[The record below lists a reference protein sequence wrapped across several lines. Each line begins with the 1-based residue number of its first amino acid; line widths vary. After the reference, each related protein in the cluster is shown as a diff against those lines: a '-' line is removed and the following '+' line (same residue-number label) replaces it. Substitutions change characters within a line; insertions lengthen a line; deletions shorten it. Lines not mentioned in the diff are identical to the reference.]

1 MKLNYR
7 FILITFIII
16 LIMSIAST
24 FVFYSLAGRVLLQ
37 QQSKSILNSTNDF
50 SFVFQNEYINME
62 EEFRSIS
69 PQVGIFNK
77 INLDSTSIDFCFT
90 LVNDSLINA
99 REFKVKSESYLNIR
113 SSSFRQFFSD
123 NPNVVLRYA
132 QIPNGK
138 TVYYGN
144 QISSKYLNRI
154 SQKIRAEVALVI
166 NNSPVELSNP
176 EINQKHLLSIINAVR
191 DLRYRNSFDLYNTV
205 LDNAD
210 FTAALF
216 VPKSI
221 LTPGTKI
228 NFIVFNIYREGVE
241 FRDTL
246 RLVMLLVVLAG
257 SALTFIV
264 VWFFTAKLREQVSLL
279 SQAAEITG
287 KGNLDHRVPI
297 LTNDEV
303 GKFGETFNHMLD
315 ELVRNKRTEKEY
327 SEFLTL
333 INQNPT
339 LIEIS
344 DAALSKIIKSTGLT
358 FGVLY
363 LVEHK
368 SLRLISSFGISKN
381 FIELKQDV
389 SLYSNAVEKKEK
401 VEFRFSDNFPEI
413 KTGIASIKI
422 KYLIIYPIIYNK
434 ETIGVLELAAESDP
448 HADVRNYID
457 NIHEQ
462 LAVGIINAKSFEQLE
477 NFISELKKLNEEYLK
492 QNEQI
497 ITQNDE
503 LKELHQQ
510 LKDKADELERQRIK
524 AVELT
529 KVKSEFLAS
538 MSHEL
543 RTPLISIL
551 GLTELLIK
559 DSSVVIKAKDRLNIV
574 HRNGKKLL
582 SLITN
587 ILEFSKF
594 ESGKIEVKKESF
606 LLNDILEEIYPNI
619 LQNTS
624 EKNLEFNFDVERNS
638 NVLLNT
644 DKSKLEQIL
653 INLLVNA
660 VKFTEKG
667 SVRLGIK
674 VINGT
679 DIEFSVADTG
689 IGISDENKK
698 IIFSEFKQVDSSTS
712 RKYGGAGL
720 GLAICKKY
728 VELLGGTLSLQSV
741 TGEGS
746 RFYFVLPDTVLDVVE
761 VQEHQFLTLTEPEK
775 DRQLTKSILI
785 INDNTDTQ
793 KLIGDYLASYD
804 FGIMIASNVN
814 EGLRLAKEKL
824 PYAVIFNP
832 FLNED
837 NLFINES
844 NLWTFI
850 PAMKSYVSTRHIPIV
865 LTIIVEEEKV
875 GWEPEIFDFII
886 EKINYKNFKELI
898 SKVESHFEKNI
909 RKIVFID
916 TDQNEFETLKKSF
929 EDAFDIAIISS
940 LANVSERIQIEK
952 PHLVI
957 IDVAAFME
965 QSLQIIYEISQDRL
979 LKNVPVVLKLPKEL
993 SNDQINKLNNKFKEI
1008 ALTVRSHPLDV
1019 LKVLRDRLKIDDNVT
1034 NRKNNLIEETY
1045 PNEQANYYQKNE
1057 SSKDSKPTVLIV
1069 DDNNDALFT
1078 IGEFVKEMNCNTI
1091 FAHNGMECLLTLNHV
1106 EPDLIFLDIMMP
1118 QMDGFETIKRI
1129 RKEKRFEN
1137 IPVIALTAYA
1147 MLDNKEV
1154 IEKSGFNDLV
1164 TKPINSQVLASKLK
1178 KYLKAKV
1185 G

>member
-1 MKLNYR
+1 
-7 FILITFIII
+7 
-16 LIMSIAST
+16 MSIAST
-24 FVFYSLAGRVLLQ
+24 FVFYSLAGRVLTQ
-37 QQSKSILNSTNDF
+37 QQSKSILNSANDF
-50 SFVFQNEYINME
+50 AFVFQNEFSKIE

-69 PQVGIFNK
+69 PYIGNFNR

-90 LVNDSLINA
+90 LVNDSLINT

-132 QIPNGK
+132 QFPNGK

-144 QISSKYLNRI
+144 QISSSYLNRI

-166 NNSPVELSNP
+166 NNFPVEISNP
-176 EINQKHLLSIINAVR
+176 EKNQVHLLSIINSVA
-191 DLRYRNSFDLYNTV
+191 DLKYRNSFDLYIAE

-216 VPKSI
+216 IPKSI
-221 LTPGTKI
+221 LTPGAKI
-228 NFIVFNIYREGVE
+228 NFIVFNVYKEGVE

-246 RLVMLLVVLAG
+246 RIVMLLVVLAG
-257 SALTFIV
+257 SAITFIV
-264 VWFFTAKLREQVSLL
+264 VWVFTAKLREQVSLL

-287 KGNLDHRVPI
+287 KGNLEHRVPI
-297 LTNDEV
+297 LTRDEI

-401 VEFRFSDNFPEI
+401 VEFRFTDNFPEI

-434 ETIGVLELAAESDP
+434 ETIGVLELAAESDL
-448 HADVRNYID
+448 HTDVRKYID

-462 LAVGIINAKSFEQLE
+462 LAVGIINAKSFKQLE
-477 NFISELKKLNEEYLK
+477 NIIGELKQLNEDYQK

-497 ITQNDE
+497 IKQNYE
-503 LKELHQQ
+503 LKELHAQ

-559 DSSVVIKAKDRLNIV
+559 DSSVVVKAKDRLNIV

-606 LLNDILEEIYPNI
+606 LLNEMLEEIYSSI
-619 LQNTS
+619 QQITS
-624 EKNLEFNFDVERNS
+624 EKNLEFSVDAEKNI

-644 DKSKLEQIL
+644 DKGKLEQIL

-667 SVRLGIK
+667 FVKLGIK
-674 VINGT
+674 IVNGT
-679 DIEFSVADTG
+679 DIEFSITDTG

-698 IIFSEFKQVDSSTS
+698 IIFSEFKQVDGSTS

-728 VELLGGTLSLQSV
+728 VDLLGGILSLQSV
-741 TGEGS
+741 VGEGS

-761 VQEHQFLTLTEPEK
+761 VQEHQFLTVAGSEK
-775 DRQLTKSILI
+775 EKKLTKSILI

-804 FGIMIASNVN
+804 YGVIITSSTDD
-814 EGLRLAKEKL
+814 GLRLSKEKL

-832 FLNED
+832 F
-837 NLFINES
+837 INEG
-844 NLWTFI
+844 NLWAFI
-850 PAMKSYVSTRHIPIV
+850 PAMKSYASTRHIPIV

-886 EKINYKNFKELI
+886 DKINYKEFNELI
-898 SKVESHFEKNI
+898 SRIETHFEKNI

-916 TDQNEFETLKKSF
+916 SDKNEYGTLKKSF
-929 EDAFDIAIISS
+929 GDAFDIAIISS
-940 LANVSERIQIEK
+940 SANIVERIQNEK
-952 PHLVI
+952 PQLII
-957 IDVAAFME
+957 IDVTAFME
-965 QSLQIIYEISQDRL
+965 QSLQIIYEISRNRL
-979 LKNVPVVLKLPKEL
+979 LKNIPVILKLPKEL
-993 SNDQINKLNNKFKEI
+993 TYDQINKLNNKFKEI

-1019 LKVLRDRLKIDDNVT
+1019 LKVLRDRLKIDDDIT
-1034 NRKNNLIEETY
+1034 NKKSNLIEETF
-1045 PNEQANYYQKNE
+1045 PGEQANYYKKSE
-1057 SSKDSKPTVLIV
+1057 DSKDSKPTVLIV
-1069 DDNNDALFT
+1069 DDDSDALFT

-1129 RKEKRFEN
+1129 RSEKRFEN

-1147 MLDNKEV
+1147 MLDNKVV
-1154 IEKSGFNDLV
+1154 IEKNGFNDLV
-1164 TKPINSQVLASKLK
+1164 TKPINSQILASKLK

-1185 G
+1185 S

>member
-1 MKLNYR
+1 
-7 FILITFIII
+7 
-16 LIMSIAST
+16 MSIAST
-24 FVFYSLAGRVLLQ
+24 FVFYSLAGRVLTQ
-37 QQSKSILNSTNDF
+37 QQSKSILNSANDF
-50 SFVFQNEYINME
+50 AFVFQNEYLKME
-62 EEFRSIS
+62 EEFRSVF
-69 PQVGIFNK
+69 PHGGNFNK

-99 REFKVKSESYLNIR
+99 REFKIKSESYLNIR

-132 QIPNGK
+132 QFPNGK

-144 QISSKYLNRI
+144 QISSKYLNQI

-166 NNSPVELSNP
+166 NNSPVEVSDS
-176 EINQKHLLSIINAVR
+176 EKNQIYLLSIINAVR
-191 DLRYRNSFDLYNTV
+191 DLRYRNSFDLYTTE

-210 FTAALF
+210 FTATLF
-216 VPKSI
+216 IPKYI
-221 LTPGTKI
+221 LTPGAKI
-228 NFIVFNIYREGVE
+228 NFIVFNVYKEGVE

-246 RLVMLLVVLAG
+246 RLVMMLVVLAG
-257 SALTFIV
+257 SAIIFIV
-264 VWFFTAKLREQVSLL
+264 IWVFTAKLREQVSLL

-297 LTNDEV
+297 LTKDEV
-303 GKFGETFNHMLD
+303 GKFGDTFNRMLD

-363 LVEHK
+363 LVENK

-401 VEFRFSDNFPEI
+401 VEFRFTDNFPEI

-448 HADVRNYID
+448 RADVRNYID

-477 NFISELKKLNEEYLK
+477 NFISELKKLNEEYQK
-492 QNEQI
+492 QNEKI
-497 ITQNDE
+497 IKQNNQ
-503 LKELHQQ
+503 LKELHEQ

-524 AVELT
+524 AVELAQ
-529 KVKSEFLAS
+529 VKSEFLAS

-559 DSSVVIKAKDRLNIV
+559 DNSVVIKAKDRLNIV

-582 SLITN
+582 SLINN

-606 LLNDILEEIYPNI
+606 LLNDLLEEIYPNI
-619 LQNTS
+619 QQVTS
-624 EKNLEFNFDVERNS
+624 EKNLEFNFDVEKNS
-638 NVLLNT
+638 NILLNT

-667 SVRLGIK
+667 SIRLGIK
-674 VINGT
+674 VIKGT
-679 DIEFSVADTG
+679 DIEFSVTDTG
-689 IGISDENKK
+689 IGISDESKK
-698 IIFSEFKQVDSSTS
+698 IIFNEFRQVDGSTS

-728 VELLGGTLSLQSV
+728 VDLLGGTLSLQSIMN
-741 TGEGS
+741 EGS
-746 RFYFVLPDTVLDVVE
+746 RFYFILPDTVLDVVE
-761 VQEHQFLTLTEPEK
+761 VQEHQFLTVTDPEK
-775 DRQLTKSILI
+775 ERQMTKSILI
-785 INDNTDTQ
+785 INDNADTQ
-793 KLIGDYLASYD
+793 KLISDYLTSYEYNV
-804 FGIMIASNVN
+804 IIISNTN
-814 EGLRLAKEKL
+814 DGLRLVKEKL
-824 PYAVIFNP
+824 PYAVIINP
-832 FLNED
+832 
-837 NLFINES
+837 FINES
-844 NLWTFI
+844 NLWNFI
-850 PAMKSYVSTRHIPIV
+850 PTMKSDPLTRHIPIV
-865 LTIIVEEEKV
+865 LTIIVEKEKT

-886 EKINYKNFKELI
+886 DKINYDEFKELI
-898 SKVESHFEKNI
+898 LNVESHTERNI
-909 RKIVFID
+909 RKIVFLD
-916 TDQNEFETLKKSF
+916 EQKKEFETLKESF
-929 EDAFDIAIISS
+929 GDTFDFAVISS
-940 LANVSERIQIEK
+940 SENVGERIQNEK
-952 PHLVI
+952 PDLVI
-957 IDVAAFME
+957 IDVTVFME
-965 QSLQIIYEISQDRL
+965 RSLQIIYEISLDRS
-979 LKNVPVVLKLPKEL
+979 LKNIPIILKLPQVITD
-993 SNDQINKLNNKFKEI
+993 DQINKLNNKFKEV
-1008 ALTVRSHPLDV
+1008 ALTVKSHPLDM
-1019 LKVLRDRLKIDDNVT
+1019 LKVLRERLKMDDDMT
-1034 NRKNNLIEETY
+1034 NRKNYLIEETY
-1045 PNEQANYYQKNE
+1045 SNEQANNYQKNKN
-1057 SSKDSKPTVLIV
+1057 SKDSKPTVLIV
-1069 DDNNDALFT
+1069 DDDNDALFT

-1129 RKEKRFEN
+1129 RSEKRFDN
-1137 IPVIALTAYA
+1137 IPVVALTAYA

-1154 IEKSGFNDLV
+1154 VEKNGFNDLV
-1164 TKPINSQVLASKLK
+1164 TKPINSQILASKLK

-1185 G
+1185 S

>member
-7 FILITFIII
+7 FILIAF
-16 LIMSIAST
+16 LIVLVMSIAST
-24 FVFYSLAGRVLLQ
+24 FVFYSLTGKVLTQ
-37 QQSKSILNSTNDF
+37 QQSKIVLNSTNDF
-50 SFVFQNEYINME
+50 AFAFQNEQVKLE
-62 EEFRSIS
+62 EDFRLIS
-69 PQVGIFNK
+69 SFVNSFNK

-90 LVNDSLINA
+90 LVNDSLINN
-99 REFKVKSESYLNIR
+99 REFKVKSGSYLNIR

-123 NPNVVLRYA
+123 NPNVILKYA
-132 QIPNGK
+132 QFPNGK

-154 SQKIRAEVALVI
+154 SQKIRAEIALVI
-166 NNSPVELSNP
+166 NNSPDEISNP
-176 EINQKHLLSIINAVR
+176 EKNQVHLLSIINAVR
-191 DLRYRNSFDLYNTV
+191 NLKYRNSFDLFTAE

-216 VPKSI
+216 IPKSI
-221 LTPGTKI
+221 LTPGVKI
-228 NFIVFNIYREGVE
+228 NFIVFNVYKEGVE

-246 RLVMLLVVLAG
+246 RLVMLLVVIAG
-257 SALTFIV
+257 SAITFIV
-264 VWFFTAKLREQVSLL
+264 VWVFTAKLREQVSLL

-297 LTNDEV
+297 LTKDEV

-315 ELVRNKRTEKEY
+315 ELVRNKRAEKEY

-344 DAALSKIIKSTGLT
+344 DASLSKIIKSTGLT

-363 LVEHK
+363 LVEQK
-368 SLRLISSFGISKN
+368 SLRLISSFGISKK

-389 SLYSNAVEKKEK
+389 SIYSNAIEKKEK

-422 KYLIIYPIIYNK
+422 KYLMIYPIIYNK

-448 HADVRNYID
+448 HTDVRNYID

-477 NFISELKKLNEEYLK
+477 NFIGELKKLNEEYQK
-492 QNEQI
+492 QNKQI
-497 ITQNDE
+497 IKQNDE
-503 LKELHQQ
+503 LKGLHEQ
-510 LKDKADELERQRIK
+510 LKDKADEIERQRIK

-606 LLNDILEEIYPNI
+606 LLNDIIEEIYPNI
-619 LQNTS
+619 QQITS
-624 EKNLEFNFDVERNS
+624 EKNIEFNFDVEKNS

-660 VKFTEKG
+660 VKFTDKG

-674 VINGT
+674 LINGT
-679 DIEFSVADTG
+679 DIEFGVTDTG

-698 IIFSEFKQVDSSTS
+698 IIFSEFRQVDSSTS

-728 VELLGGTLSLQSV
+728 VELLGGTLSLQSES
-741 TGEGS
+741 GKGS
-746 RFYFVLPDTVLDVVE
+746 RFYFMLPDTVLDVVE
-761 VQEHQFLTLTEPEK
+761 VQEHQFLTLTDPEK
-775 DRQLTKSILI
+775 ERQLTKSILI
-785 INDNTDTQ
+785 INDNIDTQ

-804 FGIMIASNVN
+804 YDVIITPNTDD
-814 EGLRLAKEKL
+814 GLRLAKEKL

-832 FLNED
+832 F
-837 NLFINES
+837 INEG
-844 NLWTFI
+844 NLWSFI
-850 PAMKSYVSTRHIPIV
+850 PAMKSNASTRHIPIV

-875 GWEPEIFDFII
+875 GWEPDIFDFII
-886 EKINYKNFKELI
+886 DKINYNDFKELI

-909 RKIVFID
+909 HKIIFID
-916 TDQNEFETLKKSF
+916 THQDEFETLKKSF
-929 EDAFDIAIISS
+929 GDAFDIAIISTS
-940 LANVSERIQIEK
+940 ANVGERIQKEK

-957 IDVAAFME
+957 IDIASFME
-965 QSLQIIYEISQDRL
+965 QSLQMIYEISQDRL
-979 LKNVPVVLKLPKEL
+979 LKNVPVILKVPKVLTQ
-993 SNDQINKLNNKFKEI
+993 DQINKLNNKFQEI
-1008 ALTVRSHPLDV
+1008 ALIVKSHPLDV
-1019 LKVLRDRLKIDDNVT
+1019 LKVLRDRLKIDDDIT
-1034 NRKNNLIEETY
+1034 NRKNNLIEETN
-1045 PNEQANYYQKNE
+1045 PNEQTNYHLKNE
-1057 SSKDSKPTVLIV
+1057 SSRDSKPTVLIV
-1069 DDNNDALFT
+1069 DDDNDALFT

-1091 FAHNGMECLLTLNHV
+1091 FAHNGMECLLTLNHI

-1118 QMDGFETIKRI
+1118 QMDGFETIKQI
-1129 RKEKRFEN
+1129 RNEIRFEN

-1154 IEKSGFNDLV
+1154 IEKNGFNDLV

>member
-1 MKLNYR
+1 
-7 FILITFIII
+7 
-16 LIMSIAST
+16 MSIAST
-24 FVFYSLAGRVLLQ
+24 FVFYSLTGKVLTQ
-37 QQSKSILNSTNDF
+37 QQSKIVLNSTNDF
-50 SFVFQNEYINME
+50 AFAFQNEQVKLE
-62 EEFRSIS
+62 EDFRLIS
-69 PQVGIFNK
+69 SFVNSFNK

-90 LVNDSLINA
+90 LVNDSLINN
-99 REFKVKSESYLNIR
+99 REFKVKSGSYLNIR

-123 NPNVVLRYA
+123 NPNVILKYA
-132 QIPNGK
+132 QFPNGK

-154 SQKIRAEVALVI
+154 SQKIRAEIALVI
-166 NNSPVELSNP
+166 NNSPDEISNP
-176 EINQKHLLSIINAVR
+176 EKNQVHLLSIINAVR
-191 DLRYRNSFDLYNTV
+191 NLKYRNSFDLFTAE

-210 FTAALF
+210 FIAALF
-216 VPKSI
+216 IPKSI
-221 LTPGTKI
+221 LTPGAKI
-228 NFIVFNIYREGVE
+228 NFIVFNVYKEGVE

-246 RLVMLLVVLAG
+246 RLVMLLVVIAG
-257 SALTFIV
+257 SAITFIV
-264 VWFFTAKLREQVSLL
+264 VWVFTAKLREQVSLL

-297 LTNDEV
+297 LTKDEV

-315 ELVRNKRTEKEY
+315 ELVRNKRAEKEY

-344 DAALSKIIKSTGLT
+344 DASLSKIIKSTGLT

-363 LVEHK
+363 LVEQK
-368 SLRLISSFGISKN
+368 SLRLISSFGISKK

-389 SLYSNAVEKKEK
+389 SLYSNAIEKKEK

-422 KYLIIYPIIYNK
+422 KYLMIYPIIYNK

-448 HADVRNYID
+448 HTDVRNYID

-477 NFISELKKLNEEYLK
+477 NFIGELKKLNEEYQK
-492 QNEQI
+492 QNKQI
-497 ITQNDE
+497 IKQNDE
-503 LKELHQQ
+503 LKGLHEQ
-510 LKDKADELERQRIK
+510 LKDKADEIERQRIK

-619 LQNTS
+619 QQITS
-624 EKNLEFNFDVERNS
+624 EKNIEFNFDIERNS

-660 VKFTEKG
+660 VKFTDKG

-674 VINGT
+674 LINGT
-679 DIEFSVADTG
+679 DIEFSVTDTG
-689 IGISDENKK
+689 IGISDENQK
-698 IIFSEFKQVDSSTS
+698 IIFSEFRQVDSSTS

-728 VELLGGTLSLQSV
+728 VELLGGTLSLQSES
-741 TGEGS
+741 GKGS
-746 RFYFVLPDTVLDVVE
+746 RFYFMLPDTVLDVVE
-761 VQEHQFLTLTEPEK
+761 VQEHQFLTLTDPEK
-775 DRQLTKSILI
+775 ERQLTKSILI
-785 INDNTDTQ
+785 INDNIDTQ
-793 KLIGDYLASYD
+793 KLIGDYLTSYD
-804 FGIMIASNVN
+804 YDVIITSNTDD
-814 EGLRLAKEKL
+814 GLRLAKEKL

-832 FLNED
+832 F
-837 NLFINES
+837 INDG
-844 NLWTFI
+844 NLWAFI
-850 PAMKSYVSTRHIPIV
+850 PAMKSYGSTRHIPIV

-886 EKINYKNFKELI
+886 DKINYNDFKELI

-909 RKIVFID
+909 RKIIFID
-916 TDQNEFETLKKSF
+916 THQDEFETLKKSF
-929 EDAFDIAIISS
+929 GDAFDIAIISTS
-940 LANVSERIQIEK
+940 ANVGERIQKEK

-957 IDVAAFME
+957 IDITSFME
-965 QSLQIIYEISQDRL
+965 QSLQMIYEISQDRQ
-979 LKNVPVVLKLPKEL
+979 LKNVPVILKVPKVLTQ
-993 SNDQINKLNNKFKEI
+993 DQINKLNNKFKEI
-1008 ALTVRSHPLDV
+1008 ALIVKSHPLDV
-1019 LKVLRDRLKIDDNVT
+1019 LKVLRDRLKIDDAIT
-1034 NRKNNLIEETY
+1034 NRKNNLIEETN
-1045 PNEQANYYQKNE
+1045 PNEQTNYNLKNE
-1057 SSKDSKPTVLIV
+1057 SSRDSKPTVLIV
-1069 DDNNDALFT
+1069 DDDNDALFT

-1091 FAHNGMECLLTLNHV
+1091 FAHNGMECLLTLNHI

-1129 RKEKRFEN
+1129 RNEKRFEN
-1137 IPVIALTAYA
+1137 IPVVALTAYA

-1154 IEKSGFNDLV
+1154 IEKNGFNDLI

>member
-7 FILITFIII
+7 FILIAF
-16 LIMSIAST
+16 LIVLVMSIAST
-24 FVFYSLAGRVLLQ
+24 FVFYSLTGKVLTQ
-37 QQSKSILNSTNDF
+37 QQSKIVLNSTNDF
-50 SFVFQNEYINME
+50 AFAFQNEQVKLE
-62 EEFRSIS
+62 EDFRLIS
-69 PQVGIFNK
+69 SFVNSFNK

-90 LVNDSLINA
+90 LVNDSLINN
-99 REFKVKSESYLNIR
+99 REFKVKSGSYLNIR

-123 NPNVVLRYA
+123 NPNVILKYA
-132 QIPNGK
+132 QFPNGK

-154 SQKIRAEVALVI
+154 SQKIRAEIALVI
-166 NNSPVELSNP
+166 NNSPDEISNP
-176 EINQKHLLSIINAVR
+176 EKNQVHLLMIINAAR
-191 DLRYRNSFDLYNTV
+191 NLKYRNSFDLFTAE

-216 VPKSI
+216 IPKSI
-221 LTPGTKI
+221 LTPGAKI
-228 NFIVFNIYREGVE
+228 NFIVFNVYKEGVE

-246 RLVMLLVVLAG
+246 RLVMLLVVIAG
-257 SALTFIV
+257 SAITFIV
-264 VWFFTAKLREQVSLL
+264 VWVFTAKLREQVSLL

-297 LTNDEV
+297 LTKDEV

-315 ELVRNKRTEKEY
+315 ELVRNKRAEKEY

-344 DAALSKIIKSTGLT
+344 DASLSKIIKSTGLT

-363 LVEHK
+363 LVEQK
-368 SLRLISSFGISKN
+368 SLRLISSFGISKK

-389 SLYSNAVEKKEK
+389 SIYSNAIEKKEK
-401 VEFRFSDNFPEI
+401 VEFRFNDNFPEI

-422 KYLIIYPIIYNK
+422 KYLMIYPIIYNK

-448 HADVRNYID
+448 HTDVRNYID

-477 NFISELKKLNEEYLK
+477 NFIGELKKLNEEYQK
-492 QNEQI
+492 QNKQI
-497 ITQNDE
+497 IKQNDE
-503 LKELHQQ
+503 LKGLHEQ
-510 LKDKADELERQRIK
+510 LKDKADEIERQRIK

-619 LQNTS
+619 QQITS
-624 EKNLEFNFDVERNS
+624 EKNIEFNFDVERNS

-660 VKFTEKG
+660 VKFTDKG
-667 SVRLGIK
+667 SVRLSIK
-674 VINGT
+674 LINGT
-679 DIEFSVADTG
+679 DIEFSVTDTG

-698 IIFSEFKQVDSSTS
+698 IIFSEFRQVDSSTS

-728 VELLGGTLSLQSV
+728 VELLGGTLSLQSES
-741 TGEGS
+741 GNGS
-746 RFYFVLPDTVLDVVE
+746 RFYFMLPDTVLDVVE
-761 VQEHQFLTLTEPEK
+761 VQEHQFLTLTDPEK
-775 DRQLTKSILI
+775 ERQLTKSILI
-785 INDNTDTQ
+785 INDNIDTQ

-804 FGIMIASNVN
+804 YDVIITSNTDD
-814 EGLRLAKEKL
+814 GLRLAKEKL

-832 FLNED
+832 F
-837 NLFINES
+837 INEG

-850 PAMKSYVSTRHIPIV
+850 PAMKNYGSTRHIPIV

-886 EKINYKNFKELI
+886 DKINYNEFKELI

-909 RKIVFID
+909 RKIIFID
-916 TDQNEFETLKKSF
+916 THHDEFETLKKSF
-929 EDAFDIAIISS
+929 GDAFDIAIISTS
-940 LANVSERIQIEK
+940 ANVGERIQKEK
-952 PHLVI
+952 SHLVI
-957 IDVAAFME
+957 IDIASFME
-965 QSLQIIYEISQDRL
+965 QSLQMIYEISQDRL
-979 LKNVPVVLKLPKEL
+979 LKNVPIILKVPKVLTQ
-993 SNDQINKLNNKFKEI
+993 DQINKLNNKFKEI
-1008 ALTVRSHPLDV
+1008 ALIVKSHPLDV
-1019 LKVLRDRLKIDDNVT
+1019 LKVLRDRLKIDDDIT
-1034 NRKNNLIEETY
+1034 NRKNNLIEETN
-1045 PNEQANYYQKNE
+1045 PNEQTNYYLKNE
-1057 SSKDSKPTVLIV
+1057 SSRDSKPTVLIV
-1069 DDNNDALFT
+1069 DDDNDALFT

-1091 FAHNGMECLLTLNHV
+1091 FAHNGMECLLTLNHI

-1118 QMDGFETIKRI
+1118 QMDGFETIKQI
-1129 RKEKRFEN
+1129 RNEKRFEN

-1154 IEKSGFNDLV
+1154 IEKNGFNDLV

>member
-1 MKLNYR
+1 
-7 FILITFIII
+7 
-16 LIMSIAST
+16 MSIAST
-24 FVFYSLAGRVLLQ
+24 FVFYSLAGKVLTQ

-50 SFVFQNEYINME
+50 AFVFQNEYLNME
-62 EEFRSIS
+62 EEFRSVS
-69 PQVGIFNK
+69 LHVGNFNK

-90 LVNDSLINA
+90 LVNDSLINT

-132 QIPNGK
+132 QFPNGK

-166 NNSPVELSNP
+166 NNSPVEISNP
-176 EINQKHLLSIINAVR
+176 EKNQVHLLSIINAVR
-191 DLRYRNSFDLYNTV
+191 DLKYRNSFDLFTAE

-216 VPKSI
+216 IPKSI
-221 LTPGTKI
+221 LTPGAKI
-228 NFIVFNIYREGVE
+228 NFIVFNVYKEGVE

-257 SALTFIV
+257 SAITFII
-264 VWFFTAKLREQVSLL
+264 VWVFTAKLREQVSLL

-389 SLYSNAVEKKEK
+389 RLYSNAVEKKEK

-413 KTGIASIKI
+413 KTGMASIKI

-448 HADVRNYID
+448 HTDVRKYID

-477 NFISELKKLNEEYLK
+477 NFIGELKKLNEEYQK

-497 ITQNDE
+497 IKQNDE
-503 LKELHQQ
+503 LKELHKQ

-619 LQNTS
+619 QQITT
-624 EKNLEFNFDVERNS
+624 EKNLEFHFDVERNS
-638 NVLLNT
+638 NILLNT
-644 DKSKLEQIL
+644 DRSKLEQTL

-679 DIEFSVADTG
+679 DIEFSVTDTG

-698 IIFSEFKQVDSSTS
+698 IIFSEFRQVDGSTS

-728 VELLGGTLSLQSV
+728 VELLGGTLSLQSA

-761 VQEHQFLTLTEPEK
+761 VQEHQFLTLTDPEK
-775 DRQLTKSILI
+775 EKQLTKSILI

-804 FGIMIASNVN
+804 YDVIITSNTID
-814 EGLRLAKEKL
+814 GLRLAKEKL
-824 PYAVIFNP
+824 PYAIILNP
-832 FLNED
+832 FIHEG
-837 NLFINES
+837 

-850 PAMKSYVSTRHIPIV
+850 PAMKSYASTRHIPVV

-886 EKINYKNFKELI
+886 EKINYNEFNELI

-916 TDQNEFETLKKSF
+916 TNQNEFETLKKSF
-929 EDAFDIAIISS
+929 GDAFDLAIISS
-940 LANVSERIQIEK
+940 SADVNERIQNEK
-952 PHLVI
+952 PHLI
-957 IDVAAFME
+957 IVDIASFME
-965 QSLQIIYEISQDRL
+965 QSLQMIYEFTKNKL
-979 LKNVPVVLKLPKEL
+979 LKNIPVILKLPKVL
-993 SNDQINKLNNKFKEI
+993 TSDQINKLNNKFKEI
-1008 ALTVRSHPLDV
+1008 ALIVKSHPLDV
-1019 LKVLRDRLKIDDNVT
+1019 LKVLRDRLKIDDDVT
-1034 NRKNNLIEETY
+1034 NRKNNLIEEIY

-1129 RKEKRFEN
+1129 RNEKRFEN

-1154 IEKSGFNDLV
+1154 IEKNGFNDLV

>member
-16 LIMSIAST
+16 LIVSIAST
-24 FVFYSLAGRVLLQ
+24 FVFYSLAGRVLSQ

-50 SFVFQNEYINME
+50 SFVLQNENINME

-69 PQVGIFNK
+69 PQIGIFNK

-191 DLRYRNSFDLYNTV
+191 DLKYRNSFDLYNTV

-221 LTPGTKI
+221 LTPGAKI
-228 NFIVFNIYREGVE
+228 NFIVFNVYKEGVE

-264 VWFFTAKLREQVSLL
+264 VWVFTAKLREQVSLL

-327 SEFLTL
+327 SEFITL
-333 INQNPT
+333 INKNPT

-413 KTGIASIKI
+413 KTGMASIKI

-448 HADVRNYID
+448 HTDVLNYID

-477 NFISELKKLNEEYLK
+477 NFIGELKKLNEEYLK

-497 ITQNDE
+497 IKQNYE
-503 LKELHQQ
+503 LKELHEQ

-538 MSHEL
+538 ISHEL

-559 DSSVVIKAKDRLNIV
+559 DSSVIIKAKDRLNIV

-619 LQNTS
+619 QQITS
-624 EKNLEFNFDVERNS
+624 EKSLEFNFDVERNS

-674 VINGT
+674 VINRT
-679 DIEFSVADTG
+679 DIEFSVTDTG

-698 IIFSEFKQVDSSTS
+698 IIFSEFRQVDSSTS

-728 VELLGGTLSLQSV
+728 VDLLGGTLSLQSV

-775 DRQLTKSILI
+775 ERQLTKSILI

-804 FGIMIASNVN
+804 YDIIITSNAN
-814 EGLRLAKEKL
+814 DGLRLAKEKL

-832 FLNED
+832 F
-837 NLFINES
+837 INDG

-850 PAMKSYVSTRHIPIV
+850 HVMKSYTLTRHIPIV
-865 LTIIVEEEKV
+865 LTIMVEEEKV
-875 GWEPEIFDFII
+875 GWEPEIFDFIN
-886 EKINYKNFKELI
+886 EKINYNEFNELI
-898 SKVESHFEKNI
+898 LKVESHFEKNI

-916 TDQNEFETLKKSF
+916 IHQDEIEILKKSF

-940 LANVSERIQIEK
+940 SANVGERIRNEK

-957 IDVAAFME
+957 IDIATFME

-979 LKNVPVVLKLPKEL
+979 LKNVPVILKLPKVL
-993 SNDQINKLNNKFKEI
+993 TQDQINKLNNKFKEI

-1019 LKVLRDRLKIDDNVT
+1019 LKVLRDRLKIDDDIT

-1045 PNEQANYYQKNE
+1045 PNEQANYYHKNE
-1057 SSKDSKPTVLIV
+1057 SSKNSKPTVLIV

-1129 RKEKRFEN
+1129 RNEKRFDN

-1154 IEKSGFNDLV
+1154 IEKNGFNDLV

-1185 G
+1185 S

>member
-7 FILITFIII
+7 FILIAF
-16 LIMSIAST
+16 LIVLVMSIAST
-24 FVFYSLAGRVLLQ
+24 FVFYSLTGKVLTQ
-37 QQSKSILNSTNDF
+37 QQSKIVLNSTNDF
-50 SFVFQNEYINME
+50 AFAFQNEQVKLE
-62 EEFRSIS
+62 EDFRLIS
-69 PQVGIFNK
+69 SFVNSFNR

-90 LVNDSLINA
+90 LVNDSLINN
-99 REFKVKSESYLNIR
+99 REFKVKSGSYLNIR

-123 NPNVVLRYA
+123 NPNVILKYA
-132 QIPNGK
+132 QFPHGK

-166 NNSPVELSNP
+166 NNSPDEISNP
-176 EINQKHLLSIINAVR
+176 EKNQVHLLSIINAVR
-191 DLRYRNSFDLYNTV
+191 NLKYRNSFDLFTAE

-216 VPKSI
+216 IPKSI
-221 LTPGTKI
+221 LTPGAKI
-228 NFIVFNIYREGVE
+228 NFIVFNVYKEGVE

-246 RLVMLLVVLAG
+246 RLVMLLVVIAG
-257 SALTFIV
+257 SVITFIV
-264 VWFFTAKLREQVSLL
+264 VWVFTAKLREQVSLL

-297 LTNDEV
+297 LTKDEV

-315 ELVRNKRTEKEY
+315 ELVRNKRAEKEY

-344 DAALSKIIKSTGLT
+344 DASLSKIIKSTGLT

-363 LVEHK
+363 LVEQK
-368 SLRLISSFGISKN
+368 SLRLISSFGISKK

-389 SLYSNAVEKKEK
+389 SLYSNAIEKKEK

-422 KYLIIYPIIYNK
+422 KYLMIYPIIYNK

-448 HADVRNYID
+448 HTDVRNYID

-477 NFISELKKLNEEYLK
+477 NFIGELKKLNEEYQK
-492 QNEQI
+492 QNKQI
-497 ITQNDE
+497 IKQNDE
-503 LKELHQQ
+503 LKELHEQ
-510 LKDKADELERQRIK
+510 LKDKADEIERQRIK

-619 LQNTS
+619 QQITS
-624 EKNLEFNFDVERNS
+624 EKNIEFNFDVKRNS

-644 DKSKLEQIL
+644 DRSKLEQIL

-660 VKFTEKG
+660 VKFTDKG

-674 VINGT
+674 LINGT
-679 DIEFSVADTG
+679 DIEFSVTDTG

-698 IIFSEFKQVDSSTS
+698 IIFSEFRQVDSSTS

-728 VELLGGTLSLQSV
+728 VELLGGTLSLQSES
-741 TGEGS
+741 GNGS
-746 RFYFVLPDTVLDVVE
+746 RFYFMLPDTVLDVVE
-761 VQEHQFLTLTEPEK
+761 VQEHQFLTLTDPEK
-775 DRQLTKSILI
+775 ERQLTKSILI
-785 INDNTDTQ
+785 INDNIDTQ

-804 FGIMIASNVN
+804 YNVIITSNTDD
-814 EGLRLAKEKL
+814 GLRLAKEKL

-832 FLNED
+832 F
-837 NLFINES
+837 INEG

-850 PAMKSYVSTRHIPIV
+850 PAMKSNASTRHIPIV

-886 EKINYKNFKELI
+886 EKINYNEFKELI

-909 RKIVFID
+909 RKIIFID
-916 TDQNEFETLKKSF
+916 THQNEFETLKKSF
-929 EDAFDIAIISS
+929 GDAFDIAIISTS
-940 LANVSERIQIEK
+940 ANVGERIQNEK
-952 PHLVI
+952 PNLII
-957 IDVAAFME
+957 IDIATFME
-965 QSLQIIYEISQDRL
+965 QSLQMIYEISQDRQ
-979 LKNVPVVLKLPKEL
+979 LKNVPVILKVPKVFTH
-993 SNDQINKLNNKFKEI
+993 DQINKLNNKFKEI
-1008 ALTVRSHPLDV
+1008 ALIVKSHPLDV
-1019 LKVLRDRLKIDDNVT
+1019 LKVLRDRLKIDDDTT

-1045 PNEQANYYQKNE
+1045 PNEQTNYYLKNE
-1057 SSKDSKPTVLIV
+1057 NSKDSKPTVLIV
-1069 DDNNDALFT
+1069 DDDNDALFT

-1091 FAHNGMECLLTLNHV
+1091 FAHNGMECLLTLNHI

-1118 QMDGFETIKRI
+1118 QMDGFETIKQI
-1129 RKEKRFEN
+1129 RNEKRFEN

-1154 IEKSGFNDLV
+1154 IEKNGFNDLV

-1185 G
+1185 S